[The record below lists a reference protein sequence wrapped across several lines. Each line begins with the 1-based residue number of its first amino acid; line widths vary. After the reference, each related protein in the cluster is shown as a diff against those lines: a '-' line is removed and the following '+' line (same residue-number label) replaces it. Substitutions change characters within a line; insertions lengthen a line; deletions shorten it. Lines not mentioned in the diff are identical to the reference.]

1 MNLAKLNNQG
11 SSEIVQP
18 TFPRLQ
24 EFHNIA
30 LHINNRENININNKD
45 NMDNVDNINNK
56 DNMDHMDNISIKENI
71 DNKVRMFGREVL
83 RSPIKPSSI
92 GLSKRN
98 DFA

>member
-45 NMDNVDNINNK
+45 NMDD
-56 DNMDHMDNISIKENI
+56 MDSISNKENI
-71 DNKVRMFGREVL
+71 DNEVRMFGREVL

-98 DFA
+98 DSA